1 MEKLTKSKN
10 FKKAFEKNGHKKLN
24 LVLNDNLFIDNNNF
38 LLRLLKKSQNVPDKY
53 NLMKRVRTSVN
64 RNNKYNE
71 ENTIGFNKDKVELT
85 YELDDLLYDHSKSFS
100 KSKKRYYRIKKE
112 NDEFLSFYK
121 FSKNPKIITSNFK
134 KRFNSVSSK
143 KKYNDDIQD
152 EELNNYDVLDKDNF
166 LLMKEQ
172 NEVYFYYLYQT
183 LNERRAYTQQDPYKY
198 AYKLKKY
205 LRKNSF
211 DDNDSEKNNNL
222 IHKEYNKTET
232 NLSYKKDKIKD
243 KLMLIRSNKINFDK
257 SKNIS
262 QQNSKNNSKNNN
274 KNKIIENMK
283 KSYNTYKIKENNK
296 NNSNNTIPYFKS
308 KNNDRNNYHSEKI
321 DKKMDKFKRN
331 VTKNEYNSNVNIHDY
346 IADEKNNNI
355 NNNYKSEGE
364 INKKR
369 NKTEVDLSSSKI
381 NNKIIAKNK
390 ENIININNNKLINI
404 KNVGSFKSYVKPDA
418 NRLIVHT
425 KTISQNKNSIILKL
439 KNKYNFTNKNNFHQN
454 KINNSNI
461 NKQNIDKNKNEEIK
475 KNNYISSKNT
485 INTINTYYPNIN
497 DAFSNKKS
505 TNFTYKNNIEKILT
519 KDGDKNKGKEI
530 NEMNDDYFPNNINKK
545 RSSVIGYKRTI
556 FDLYEEQKNKLNSYN
571 KNNFTNFKTGRKCFD
586 QLAFSNNKN
595 LFNRK
600 EIRTKSSFLTD
611 TNNINFTKIKD
622 INMSNY
628 NNAKTLNAFAKNI
641 KLKSKDKK
649 LYKFFKKH
657 FYHSKNL
664 QKIEKANN
672 YLNNFDKC
680 FFKKYSEFQVLIS
693 NEDDI

>member
-71 ENTIGFNKDKVELT
+71 ENPIGFNKDKVELT

-205 LRKNSF
+205 LIKNSF

-243 KLMLIRSNKINFDK
+243 KLKLIRSNKINFDK

-331 VTKNEYNSNVNIHDY
+331 VTKKEYNSNVNIHDY

-461 NKQNIDKNKNEEIK
+461 DEQNIDKNKNEEIK
-475 KNNYISSKNT
+475 KNNYINSKNT
-485 INTINTYYPNIN
+485 INTINTYYPNIT
-497 DAFSNKKS
+497 DAFTNKKS
-505 TNFTYKNNIEKILT
+505 TNFTYKNNIKKILT